1 MVQYPIPFVAGIIE
15 KKINGRTHI
24 LLQTR
29 WKFSV
34 SPKYSGLYELPGG
47 AVEAGENVYDALKR
61 EIKEETNLDV
71 KRFINLNV
79 TDDISNIDGDSAFGF
94 MPFCCTQMTKPIY
107 FVGLFF
113 VCEAEE
119 GQLVAGKDET
129 KDPHWVSLD
138 DLAVMLRK
146 ERRKFFTPH
155 LPALDMYMQ
164 LRGGSMQ

>member
-15 KKINGRTHI
+15 KRIGGKLHI

-29 WKFSV
+29 WKFNV

-47 AVEAGENVYDALKR
+47 AIEAGENIYDALKR

-71 KRFINLNV
+71 KRFVDLKV

-94 MPFCCTQMTKPIY
+94 VPFCCAQMTRPIY

-119 GQLVAGKDET
+119 GVLMAGKDEA
-129 KDPHWVSLD
+129 KDPRWVSID
-138 DLAVMLRK
+138 ELAVMLKK
-146 ERRKFFTPH
+146 ERKKFFTPH
-155 LPALDMYMQ
+155 VPALEMYLQ
-164 LRGGSMQ
+164 ARAGL